1 VSHRGLLL
9 NWKTGH
15 YPIDKNL
22 DTSVDTAAD
31 RIHFPD
37 ATVRPI
43 LLARQIPPGWQQ
55 QQIGSPVFRRHIN
68 VGFGPPQRLSD
79 RSPATDQHTVVLLS
93 VPDSATD
100 ARYSL
105 QQPAAALLTDWV
117 AETQLEEDGPPQ
129 VIQLQGVLMCAGS
142 TRIAVSGSPERM
154 QAVTGA
160 VVEHFWLQ
168 SEIRR
173 LEQQTADRWQELEE
187 DTPAA
192 FELTEPLL
200 ERRQQLQQR
209 FQLVIAARATLTRLA
224 PLIDCPAVWPPT
236 LASQA
241 SERLREKSRLPDRLQ
256 ILREQLEVYEQ
267 VYEQCGQRL
276 SDFSSSRKSQNLE
289 WIIIVLLAAELLLL
303 VVDLL
308 SSLSETT

>member
-1 VSHRGLLL
+1 MSHRGLLL

-68 VGFGPPQRLSD
+68 VGFAPPQRLSD

-105 QQPAAALLTDWV
+105 QQPAAAMLTDWV

-192 FELTEPLL
+192 FELK
-200 ERRQQLQQR
+200 
-209 FQLVIAARATLTRLA
+209 IGRAH
-224 PLIDCPAVWPPT
+224 V
-236 LASQA
+236 
-241 SERLREKSRLPDRLQ
+241 
-256 ILREQLEVYEQ
+256 
-267 VYEQCGQRL
+267 
-276 SDFSSSRKSQNLE
+276 
-289 WIIIVLLAAELLLL
+289 
-303 VVDLL
+303 
-308 SSLSETT
+308 